1 MHALGKDHTK
11 THREDNYLPAK
22 ETGLGETK
30 PADIQILNFQ
40 PQNCEKI
47 AFFCL
52 STPACGRYLVMTAL
66 ASQHTFLL
74 AS

>member
-1 MHALGKDHTK
+1 MLAQGKDHTK

-47 AFFCL
+47 TSIVYA
-52 STPACGRYLVMTAL
+52 PPPVVGI
-66 ASQHTFLL
+66 LL
-74 AS
+74 